1 MREGWK
7 YLNVSVFY
15 NLKVINIKNKYI
27 HILQFSLDDDKVLKK
42 NAEIKLKTNKRNW
55 KKQQSSSKVI

>member
-1 MREGWK
+1 MKEGWK